1 MAFYFAKDG
10 FQKCVADARSLI
22 SVASVLPIKDQ
33 DTAIRGSL
41 MLIVGAFDFFI
52 HEVIRVEVSRR
63 VASFPESVNLQVPFS
78 VTARGEANMGA
89 EIDLFVRKQNSFRS
103 FVGSA
108 NIKECFSSISVNIWS
123 ELENFN
129 GRDSKETRKKLDL
142 IWRWRNRVAHEGDL
156 VPSNSSFVYWGIYS
170 GDVTDA
176 ADFLVDLAQDITDL
190 IESLTP

>member
-1 MAFYFAKDG
+1 
-10 FQKCVADARSLI
+10 
-22 SVASVLPIKDQ
+22 
-33 DTAIRGSL
+33 
-41 MLIVGAFDFFI
+41 
-52 HEVIRVEVSRR
+52 
-63 VASFPESVNLQVPFS
+63 
-78 VTARGEANMGA
+78 MGA